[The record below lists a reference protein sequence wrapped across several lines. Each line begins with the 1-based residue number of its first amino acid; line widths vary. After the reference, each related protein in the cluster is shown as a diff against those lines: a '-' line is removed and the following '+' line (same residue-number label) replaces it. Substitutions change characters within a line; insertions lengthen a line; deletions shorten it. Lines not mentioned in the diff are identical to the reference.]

1 MQFHPDFA
9 EIAPTLGAVADII
22 SAIGTLPEDSPAH
35 KLGVRALENLLADL
49 WPDAPPATV
58 LSAIDGGKK

>member
-1 MQFHPDFA
+1 MHFYPDFA
-9 EIAPTLGAVADII
+9 EVAPTIAAVADII
-22 SAIGTLPEDSPAH
+22 TSIGTLPEDSPAY
-35 KLGVRALENLLADL
+35 KLGVRMIENLLADL